1 MGGGKFRLIY
11 SGGKSCAL
19 FSVDR
24 VTVYYTLP
32 NSRGGLGK
40 EAAHLIEI
48 LFINRKLQPR
58 LPRQNAD
65 CLARTIPV
73 FSCAI
78 MHFGISAEY
87 SGNPT
92 KIHPSL

>member
-1 MGGGKFRLIY
+1 M
-11 SGGKSCAL
+11 
-19 FSVDR
+19 
-24 VTVYYTLP
+24 LP

-40 EAAHLIEI
+40 EAAQLIEI
-48 LFINRKLQPR
+48 LLISEKLQPR
-58 LPRQNAD
+58 FLRQNAD
-65 CLARTIPV
+65 CLASTVPV

-78 MHFGISAEY
+78 MRFGISAEY